1 MIEEIKEKLNN
12 VDIQKFQE
20 QKDYLSEK
28 TNAISDYNS
37 TESISLYKELT
48 KTNEILALYAEIT
61 TLVKQLEG
69 NSDLLNDPDFGD
81 DARIENAEIEKKL
94 GELTA
99 KFELY
104 TATPLEND
112 EKKAIFE
119 IRPGVGGIEA
129 SLFAEEL
136 YKVYIKYC
144 AAQKYNIE
152 ILSLEQKQEGGIN
165 EAIFLVDE
173 PGSYATFR
181 FESGVHR
188 VQRVPKTEAMGRIHT
203 STVTVAVLPQF
214 EYKDVSI
221 NPNDIR
227 IDVYRSSGPGGQSV
241 NTTDSAVRILH
252 IPTGIIVTSQQGKS
266 QHKNKDL
273 AMSVLASKLEELE
286 REKRQKEAKDI
297 KSEAVADSERSS
309 KIRTFNFPQSRITDH
324 RIHKSWFNIEEVME
338 GLIEDIIVETQKG
351 IRGGKVEEI
360 SEDEE

>member
-1 MIEEIKEKLNN
+1 MVDEIKAKLESI
-12 VDIQKFQE
+12 DIQKFQE
-20 QKDYLSEK
+20 QKDLLNAK
-28 TNAISDYNS
+28 TSTISDYNS
-37 TESISLYKELT
+37 PDSISIYKELT
-48 KTNEILALYAEIT
+48 RINEILTLYAEIT
-61 TLVKQLEG
+61 SLVSQYEG
-69 NSDLLNDPDFGD
+69 NQELLEDADFG
-81 DARIENAEIEKKL
+81 AEAKEDNDQIEKKL
-94 GELTA
+94 NELMT
-99 KFELY
+99 KLELY

-144 AAQKYNIE
+144 ASKKYNIE

-173 PGSYATFR
+173 AASYATFR

-221 NPNDIR
+221 NANDIR

-286 REKRQKEAKDI
+286 REKRLKDAKDI

-338 GLIEDIIVETQKG
+338 GLIEDIIIETQKG
-351 IRGGKVEEI
+351 IRGGKVEE
-360 SEDEE
+360 SAEEEE

>member
-1 MIEEIKEKLNN
+1 MIEEFKSKIQAF
-12 VDIQKFQE
+12 DIQKFRNHKE
-20 QKDYLSEK
+20 ELSEK
-28 TNAISDYNS
+28 TATVSDYNS
-37 TESISLYKELT
+37 ADSINAFKELT
-48 KTNEILALYAEIT
+48 KTNEILGLYAEIAKLAKQHEENLE
-61 TLVKQLEG
+61 LVA
-69 NSDLLNDPDFGD
+69 DPDYSA
-81 DARIENAEIEKKL
+81 DATAENKAIEVKL
-94 GELTA
+94 TPLMS
-99 KFELY
+99 KFELL

-112 EKKAIFE
+112 EKKAIIE
-119 IRPGVGGIEA
+119 IRPGVGGTEA

-144 AAQKYNIE
+144 SAKGYKVE
-152 ILSLEQKQEGGIN
+152 MLSLEQKAEGGIN

-173 PGSYATFR
+173 PSSYAIFR

-188 VQRVPKTEAMGRIHT
+188 VQRVPKTEALGRIHT
-203 STVTVAVLPQF
+203 STVSVAVIPQF

-286 REKRQKEAKDI
+286 REKRSAETQQI
-297 KSEAVADSERSS
+297 KSEAVSDSERSS

-324 RIHKSWFNIEEVME
+324 RIHKSWFKVEEVME
-338 GLIEDIIVETQKG
+338 GLIDDIIEETQKG
-351 IRGGKVEEI
+351 MRAGDIVEIEE
-360 SEDEE
+360 EDE